1 MASTERV
8 TTVVAQA
15 LFQVAADGAVSVAA
29 SSLDGASAEDAWLG
43 LVRPHLRFA
52 ETNGALTYVVF
63 PDGAAAV
70 LRRTWD
76 LQRPGV
82 VEMHALLGA
91 DETVTAELALSTAD
105 WKGRPVQP
113 PADRRLPSLSAGE
126 LWDPDAAE
134 RFRGRALAQADLLA
148 HSLAWLLQSPA
159 TPIGFV
165 GCPGA
170 DRTAILWALR
180 EIAAPELPERTWT
193 FATHDGAA
201 GSGLDIVFFDSPPQ
215 RVATAEMIVIDLARG
230 QGASP
235 QNEYRANALVYRY
248 EYGVDPPAVGTPVPV
263 PAPAALVPAVAAMVP
278 AQPAPVRSS
287 LTFARWT
294 ELVRGLSGA
303 RDDRAVDGALAEL
316 EYWVSTIDDRDDV
329 RRALEN
335 EGWAA
340 ATIRRHIPG
349 PLHDAIFDRVVQVAF
364 GATGPGRVTASARD
378 AARRI
383 ARTSRATDVVR
394 AVARADSGGEL
405 ADVLA
410 QRWLTEQGTAESPE
424 GAEAGRFTRLVR
436 RTGPV
441 LVRRIVLATV
451 LLLVLT
457 LGFVTRGVLW

>member
-15 LFQVAADGAVSVAA
+15 LFQVAADGAASVVA
-29 SSLDGASAEDAWLG
+29 SSLDGASAEEAWLG
-43 LVRPHLRFA
+43 FVRPHLRFA

-63 PDGAAAV
+63 PGGSAAV

-82 VEMHALLGA
+82 VETHALMGA
-91 DETVTAELALSTAD
+91 DDAVTAKLALSTED

-113 PADRRLPSLSAGE
+113 PADGRLPALGAGD

-134 RFRGRALAQADLLA
+134 RFRARALAQADLLA

-165 GCPGA
+165 GCPAA

-180 EIAAPELPERTWT
+180 EIAANELPKRTWT
-193 FATHDGAA
+193 FATHAGAA

-215 RVATAEMIVIDLARG
+215 RVATAEMIVIDLDRG

-248 EYGVDPPAVGTPVPV
+248 EYGVDPPGVGGASAV
-263 PAPAALVPAVAAMVP
+263 PAPPATVPDVAAMVP
-278 AQPAPVRSS
+278 ASPARST

-294 ELVRGLSGA
+294 QLVRGLSDA
-303 RDDRAVDGALAEL
+303 RDARAVDGALVEL
-316 EYWVSTIDDRDDV
+316 EFAVANVDDRDDV
-329 RRALEN
+329 RKALEN

-340 ATIRRHIPG
+340 TAIRRRVPAE
-349 PLHDAIFDRVVQVAF
+349 LREAIFDRVVQVAF
-364 GATGPGRVTASARD
+364 GATGPSRVTASARED
-378 AARRI
+378 KRRL
-383 ARTSRATDVVR
+383 AETSHVTDIVR
-394 AVARADSGGEL
+394 AVARADAGGEL

-410 QRWLTEQGTAESPE
+410 KRWLTEQATAGSPE
-424 GAEAGRFTRLVR
+424 RAGPGRFTRITGHAGPVRVR
-436 RTGPV
+436 RF
-441 LVRRIVLATV
+441 VLATV
-451 LLLVLT
+451 LLLAVVL
-457 LGFVTRGVLW
+457 GVFARGVLW